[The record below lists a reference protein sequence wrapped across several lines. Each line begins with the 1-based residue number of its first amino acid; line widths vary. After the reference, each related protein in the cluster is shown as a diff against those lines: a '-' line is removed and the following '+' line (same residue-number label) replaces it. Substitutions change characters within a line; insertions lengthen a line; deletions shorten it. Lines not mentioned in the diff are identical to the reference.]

1 LAEYFREQGNDVVV
15 IFDDLSTHA
24 KFYREISL
32 IAKRFPGRESFPGDI
47 FYKHAKLLE
56 RGGHFVTK
64 GDKENSITC
73 LPLAETIQGNLTDFI
88 VSNLISITDGHIL
101 FDSETFNK
109 GRRPA
114 VNIFLSVT
122 RVGKQTQSRLSR
134 SINQEI
140 MSFLIRYEKAL
151 EFSHF
156 GAELSEEVK
165 KTIAKGNKIYSLF
178 EQSYQEVIPLEIQ
191 EIGVGL
197 VWSGLFDEVTT
208 GEVDDK
214 RRVLVTKYEEKEF
227 KNLVQKALTVET
239 LKELTNNILA
249 EKDTFTKMLGLK
261 GAGIPKV
268 TEEVVGNKVESLD
281 KT

>member
-1 LAEYFREQGNDVVV
+1 
-15 IFDDLSTHA
+15 
-24 KFYREISL
+24 
-32 IAKRFPGRESFPGDI
+32 
-47 FYKHAKLLE
+47 
-56 RGGHFVTK
+56 
-64 GDKENSITC
+64 
-73 LPLAETIQGNLTDFI
+73 
-88 VSNLISITDGHIL
+88 
-101 FDSETFNK
+101 
-109 GRRPA
+109 
-114 VNIFLSVT
+114 
-122 RVGKQTQSRLSR
+122 
-134 SINQEI
+134 
-140 MSFLIRYEKAL
+140 
-151 EFSHF
+151 
-156 GAELSEEVK
+156 VK

-227 KNLVQKALTVET
+227 KNLVQKAITVET